1 MKYTERMRGDSGRSA
16 GSVLRGPAGQF
27 LLDTLPVEAD
37 DPHVPDLDHP
47 HPRLPGL
54 ADDVASRTRITLQV
68 YLLERNPVLL
78 EASLGRFATRE
89 QAEWRAK
96 ELNEWSER
104 NPRGY
109 VQYLVRPVEK
119 PRERD

>member
-1 MKYTERMRGDSGRSA
+1 MADEREF
-16 GSVLRGPAGQF
+16 SV
-27 LLDTLPVEAD
+27 
-37 DPHVPDLDHP
+37 
-47 HPRLPGL
+47 
-54 ADDVASRTRITLQV
+54 VAVTFFGKQSV
-68 YLLERNPVLL
+68 
-78 EASLGRFATRE
+78 GRFPTRE

-109 VQYLVRPVEK
+109 VQYLVQPVEK